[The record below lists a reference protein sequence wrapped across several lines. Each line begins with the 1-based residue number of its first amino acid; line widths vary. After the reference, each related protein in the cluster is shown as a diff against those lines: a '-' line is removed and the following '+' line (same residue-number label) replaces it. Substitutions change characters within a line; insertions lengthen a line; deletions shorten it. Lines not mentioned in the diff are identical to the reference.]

1 MYQLV
6 EQKATTDKGDNTEF
20 PGETW
25 NQTLVQP
32 LNGFITSN
40 EFPQA
45 LSGLVFA
52 TASFIGL

>member
-6 EQKATTDKGDNTEF
+6 ERKATTNNGDITEF

-25 NQTLVQP
+25 IQTLVQP
-32 LNGFITSN
+32 PNGFITSN

-45 LSGLVFA
+45 PSGLVFA